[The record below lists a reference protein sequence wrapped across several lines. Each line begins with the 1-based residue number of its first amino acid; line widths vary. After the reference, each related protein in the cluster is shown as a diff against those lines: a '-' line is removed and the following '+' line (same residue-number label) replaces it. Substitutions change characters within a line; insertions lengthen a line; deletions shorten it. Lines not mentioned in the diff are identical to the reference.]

1 MQVNEHDI
9 NPKEIVLE
17 FLEALNRRDF
27 KSARTYVSDNVSYI
41 APLNSFNGAEPYFK
55 YVEHLNLPK
64 LDIKKVFTEGS
75 NDVSILWEVNYSIS
89 CTNICKCMVSS
100 PRWKNK
106 FDEAG
111 FQSTTL
117 PSTAKISASPIFD

>member
-17 FLEALNRRDF
+17 FLEALNRKDF

-41 APLNSFNGAEPYFK
+41 SPLNSFNGAEPYFK

-75 NDVSILWEVNYSIS
+75 HYFSVHWEVNYSTPPAPLSVSAWYQVNDGRIS
-89 CTNICKCMVSS
+89 SMKLVFD
-100 PRWKNK
+100 PRPYLQQQK
-106 FDEAG
+106 
-111 FQSTTL
+111 
-117 PSTAKISASPIFD
+117 

>member
-17 FLEALNRRDF
+17 FLEALNRKDF
-27 KSARTYVSDNVSYI
+27 KSARTYVSDNVSYT

-64 LDIKKVFTEGS
+64 LDIKKIFTEGS
-75 NDVSILWEVNYSIS
+75 NDVCVFWEVSTHI
-89 CTNICKCMVSS
+89 VSA
-100 PRWKNK
+100 WYQVHH
-106 FDEAG
+106 G
-111 FQSTTL
+111 
-117 PSTAKISASPIFD
+117 KISSMRLVFDPRPYLQQQK

>member
-1 MQVNEHDI
+1 MQINRYDI

-17 FLEALNRRDF
+17 FLEALNRKDF
-27 KSARTYVSDNVSYI
+27 KSARNYVSDKVSYM

-75 NDVSILWEVNYSIS
+75 NDVCVFWEVATIF
-89 CTNICKCMVSS
+89 VSA
-100 PRWKNK
+100 WYQVHN
-106 FDEAG
+106 G
-111 FQSTTL
+111 
-117 PSTAKISASPIFD
+117 KISSMRLVFDPRPFLQLQK

>member
-1 MQVNEHDI
+1 MQINRHDI

-17 FLEALNRRDF
+17 FLEALNRKDF
-27 KSARTYVSDNVSYI
+27 KSGRNYVSDKVSYM

-75 NDVSILWEVNYSIS
+75 NDVCVFWEVGN
-89 CTNICKCMVSS
+89 NICKCMVSS

-111 FQSTTL
+111 FLSTTL

>member
-17 FLEALNRRDF
+17 FLEALNRKDF
-27 KSARTYVSDNVSYI
+27 KSARNYVSENVSYM

-64 LDIKKVFTEGS
+64 LDIKKVFTDGS
-75 NDVSILWEVNYSIS
+75 HDVCALWELNSGAPPTTIF
-89 CTNICKCMVSS
+89 VSA
-100 PRWKNK
+100 WYQVY
-106 FDEAG
+106 DG
-111 FQSTTL
+111 
-117 PSTAKISASPIFD
+117 KISSMRLVFDPRPFLQPH

>member
-17 FLEALNRRDF
+17 FLEALNRKDF
-27 KSARTYVSDNVSYI
+27 KSARKYVSDTVSYM

-75 NDVSILWEVNYSIS
+75 HDVSVLWEVNYS
-89 CTNICKCMVSS
+89 T
-100 PRWKNK
+100 PP
-106 FDEAG
+106 A
-111 FQSTTL
+111 
-117 PSTAKISASPIFD
+117 PIFVSAWYQVHEAKRSSMKLVFDPRPFLQQQK

>member
-1 MQVNEHDI
+1 MQVNEHEI
-9 NPKEIVLE
+9 NPKEIVSE
-17 FLEALNRRDF
+17 FLEALNRKDF

-75 NDVSILWEVNYSIS
+75 HDVCVLWEVNYSTPPAPIF
-89 CTNICKCMVSS
+89 VSA
-100 PRWKNK
+100 WYQVQ
-106 FDEAG
+106 DG
-111 FQSTTL
+111 
-117 PSTAKISASPIFD
+117 KISSMRLVFDPRPFLQQQK

>member
-9 NPKEIVLE
+9 KSKEIVLE
-17 FLEALNRRDF
+17 FLEALNRKEF
-27 KSARTYVSDNVSYI
+27 KSARSYVSDKVTYM

-75 NDVSILWEVNYSIS
+75 NDVCVLWEVNYSSPPAPIF
-89 CTNICKCMVSS
+89 VSA
-100 PRWKNK
+100 WYQVH
-106 FDEAG
+106 DG
-111 FQSTTL
+111 
-117 PSTAKISASPIFD
+117 KISSMKLVFDPRPLLQQQI

>member
-17 FLEALNRRDF
+17 FLEALNRKDF
-27 KSARTYVSDNVSYI
+27 KSARNYVSDNVSYI

-64 LDIKKVFTEGS
+64 LDIKKAFTEGS
-75 NDVSILWEVNYSIS
+75 HDVCILWEVNYSTPPAPIF
-89 CTNICKCMVSS
+89 VSA
-100 PRWKNK
+100 WYQVH
-106 FDEAG
+106 DG
-111 FQSTTL
+111 
-117 PSTAKISASPIFD
+117 KISSMRLVFDPRPFLQQQK

>member
-17 FLEALNRRDF
+17 FLEALNRKDF
-27 KSARTYVSDNVSYI
+27 KSARKYVSDTVSYM
-41 APLNSFNGAEPYFK
+41 APLNSFKGAEPYFK

-75 NDVSILWEVNYSIS
+75 HDVSVLWEVNYGTPPAPLS
-89 CTNICKCMVSS
+89 VSA
-100 PRWKNK
+100 WYQVH
-106 FDEAG
+106 DG
-111 FQSTTL
+111 
-117 PSTAKISASPIFD
+117 KISSMKLVFDPRPYLQQQK

>member
-17 FLEALNRRDF
+17 FLEALNRKDF
-27 KSARTYVSDNVSYI
+27 KSARNYVSDNVSYI
-41 APLNSFNGAEPYFK
+41 APLNSFNGVEPYFK

-75 NDVSILWEVNYSIS
+75 HDVSVLWEVNYSTPPAPLS
-89 CTNICKCMVSS
+89 VSA
-100 PRWKNK
+100 WYQVH
-106 FDEAG
+106 DG
-111 FQSTTL
+111 
-117 PSTAKISASPIFD
+117 KISSMKLIFDPRPYLQQQK

>member
-17 FLEALNRRDF
+17 FLEALNRKDF

-41 APLNSFNGAEPYFK
+41 APLNSFKGVEPYFK

-75 NDVSILWEVNYSIS
+75 HDVCILWEVNYSTPRAPIS
-89 CTNICKCMVSS
+89 VSA
-100 PRWKNK
+100 WYQVH
-106 FDEAG
+106 DG
-111 FQSTTL
+111 
-117 PSTAKISASPIFD
+117 KISSMKLVFNPRPYLQQQK

>member
-17 FLEALNRRDF
+17 FLEALNRKDF

-41 APLNSFNGAEPYFK
+41 SPLNSFNGAEPYFK

-75 NDVSILWEVNYSIS
+75 HDVSVHWEVNYSTPPAPLS
-89 CTNICKCMVSS
+89 VSAMYQVHDGRIRS
-100 PRWKNK
+100 MKLVFDPRPYLQQQK
-106 FDEAG
+106 
-111 FQSTTL
+111 
-117 PSTAKISASPIFD
+117 

>member
-9 NPKEIVLE
+9 ISKEIVLE
-17 FLEALNRRDF
+17 FLEALNRKEF
-27 KSARTYVSDNVSYI
+27 KSARNYVSDKVTYM

-75 NDVSILWEVNYSIS
+75 NDVCVLWEVNYSSPPAPIF
-89 CTNICKCMVSS
+89 VSA
-100 PRWKNK
+100 WYQVH
-106 FDEAG
+106 DG
-111 FQSTTL
+111 
-117 PSTAKISASPIFD
+117 KISSMKLVFDPRPLLQQQI

>member
-17 FLEALNRRDF
+17 FLEALNRKDF

-75 NDVSILWEVNYSIS
+75 HDVSVLWEVNYSTPPAPIF
-89 CTNICKCMVSS
+89 VSA
-100 PRWKNK
+100 WYQVH
-106 FDEAG
+106 DG
-111 FQSTTL
+111 
-117 PSTAKISASPIFD
+117 KISSMKLVFDPRPFLQQQK